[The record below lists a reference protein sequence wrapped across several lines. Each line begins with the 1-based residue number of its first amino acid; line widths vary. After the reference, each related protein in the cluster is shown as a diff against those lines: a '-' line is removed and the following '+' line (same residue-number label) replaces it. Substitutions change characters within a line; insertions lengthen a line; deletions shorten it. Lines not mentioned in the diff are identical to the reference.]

1 MQAARKQRHEDG
13 DLPPD
18 LARLKRLCEAR
29 GVTVR
34 LPVFDPDW
42 ELPEPIELPEG
53 VSLSDIIIR
62 NRGREP

>member
-1 MQAARKQRHEDG
+1 MQAARRPHDDE

-18 LARLKRLCEAR
+18 LARLKRLCEAS

-34 LPVFDPDW
+34 LPTFDPNW
-42 ELPEPIELPEG
+42 ELPEPIPLPDG